1 MFAGF
6 GSFLV
11 LKMII
16 SYLIVMII
24 VLNMKVFFLFFF
36 FGKKKVKVFQRT
48 WNFFFYK
55 NVLNVILTFEFGK
68 KKKRVEEWR
77 LVIIVKWMKN

>member
-1 MFAGF
+1 MCAGF

-36 FGKKKVKVFQRT
+36 LEKKKVKVFQRT

>member
-1 MFAGF
+1 MKRGKKCVLGF
-6 GSFLV
+6 GSFLI

-24 VLNMKVFFLFFF
+24 VLNMKVFFLWKKSEGFRKNVECFFF
-36 FGKKKVKVFQRT
+36 KS
-48 WNFFFYK
+48 

-68 KKKRVEEWR
+68 RKKKRW
-77 LVIIVKWMKN
+77 NDGD